1 MANGMSKAHA
11 RQSSA
16 NKTRRAAY
24 RAAERKSVNAII
36 KLMQTLRRNP
46 CDNDALY
53 ALRKF
58 TVTAK
63 AKARDEFRKIYG
75 NDVFKISLAW
85 GATLKEGSWGTDC
98 NAFFDKAFE
107 ASNQAKKPGDLPKI
121 KPEKVSQNYFDNRK
135 ERDQDRA
142 VDALAD
148 DLRTWNDGFSF
159 RQKAIVAR
167 NMSRLVAVHT
177 QTIKLKDGRQMNVM
191 VHNPDAFEPSRVYS
205 YILNGIMSPT
215 DFGMKW
221 EVIMALVGKPENWTV
236 TKQAA

>member
-1 MANGMSKAHA
+1 MANGMSKAHG
-11 RQSSA
+11 RQSTA
-16 NKTRRAAY
+16 NKNRRAAY

-46 CDNDALY
+46 MDNDALY

-75 NDVFKISLAW
+75 ASVFLMD
-85 GATLKEGSWGTDC
+85 GQGTDC
-98 NAFFDKAFE
+98 YTFFDHMFDA
-107 ASNQAKKPGDLPKI
+107 ANSAQKPGDLPKI

-142 VDALAD
+142 VDAMAD
-148 DLRTWNDGFSF
+148 DLNTWNDGFSF

-177 QTIKLKDGRQMNVM
+177 QTIKLKDGRQMSVM

-236 TKQAA
+236 TKKAA